1 MKKIALIG
9 AGQLGSRHLQGLAK
23 SGIAISIEVVEP
35 FEGSRNTAKQRF
47 EEMPANQN
55 VIQIVF
61 LETISQLSSHLDLV
75 IVATNSDVRYNV
87 VEELLRTKSVSHLIL
102 EKVLFQT
109 ISEYALVKELLIA
122 SNTKC
127 WVNHPRR
134 MFPFYQELKTILL
147 DADAMHFS
155 ISGGNWGMGCN
166 GLHFLDCMEYLTGKK
181 VTHIHTQLLDA
192 QLYETKRSGFKE
204 FNGLIS
210 GKIGNHTFSMSS
222 LPEHITPLQ
231 FSITSNVA
239 SIVMD
244 EVNGW
249 MRILKK
255 DTQWTVETMS
265 KKIVYFQ
272 SEMTNRVLEDIF
284 TAQCLLPTYEEA
296 MSLHVKFLTALMNH
310 INSFSKEHY
319 DFCPIT

>member
-55 VIQIVF
+55 VIQIAF
-61 LETISQLSSHLDLV
+61 LETIAQLSSHLDLV
-75 IVATNSDVRYNV
+75 IVATNSDVRYSV
-87 VEELLRTKSVSHLIL
+87 VEELLHNKSVSHLLL
-102 EKVLFQT
+102 EKVLFQR
-109 ISEYALVKELLIA
+109 IQEYSLVKELLIA

-134 MFPFYQELKTILL
+134 MFPFYQELKTILSN
-147 DADAMHFS
+147 ANAMHFS

-166 GLHFLDCMEYLTGKK
+166 GLHLLDCMEYLTGER
-181 VTHIHTQLLDA
+181 VTKIHTQLLNT

-210 GKIGNHTFSMSS
+210 GKIGNHTFSISS
-222 LPEHITPLQ
+222 LPEHVTPLQ

-239 SIVMD
+239 SIVID
-244 EVNGW
+244 EANGW

-255 DTQWTVETMS
+255 ETQWTVETINE
-265 KKIVYFQ
+265 KIVYFQ

-284 TAQCLLPTYEEA
+284 TAQCSLPTYEEA
-296 MSLHVKFLTALMNH
+296 MTLHVKFLTALINH
-310 INSFSKEHY
+310 MNSFSKEHY